1 MKCILYTDTRYTIY
15 AALQCVEQK
24 MREALKGNRQEPR
37 LHLMNRL
44 KADEDRAH
52 SLLKGLGR
60 GQFQL
65 FANILSLILFCDPLL
80 QVQVQLEDQFYK
92 RQRETHLVRGGQDLR
107 AVCFNGHHPLFQ
119 CHLHYIIPLFKPWR
133 ILMIQLKMYGYI
145 YISIT

>member
-1 MKCILYTDTRYTIY
+1 
-15 AALQCVEQK
+15 

-60 GQFQL
+60 GQLQL
-65 FANILSLILFCDPLL
+65 FANILTLTLFCDPLL

-133 ILMIQLKMYGYI
+133 IFMIQLKIYMYMR
-145 YISIT
+145 